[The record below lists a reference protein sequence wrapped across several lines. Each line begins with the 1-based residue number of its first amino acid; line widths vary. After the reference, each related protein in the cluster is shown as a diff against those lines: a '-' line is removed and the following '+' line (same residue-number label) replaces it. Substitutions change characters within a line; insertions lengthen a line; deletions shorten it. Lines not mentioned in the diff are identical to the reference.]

1 MHKREEAYKKDHRM
15 TVSVN
20 INCYTAYT
28 TIINEKR
35 VCMKLQQE
43 SGISNHRDIW
53 ISTMFLCVLG
63 LMMIFSAS
71 GSVDYFKRQLM
82 FVLLGF
88 LVCFIAQFM
97 DYHMLYRYS
106 KVIYV
111 LSIGCIFLLLTRA
124 GVSVNGAT
132 RWLRIAGVQFQ
143 VAEAVKI
150 GTIVILSYMIQRYQK
165 SLQKVKLLL
174 WMWGLGGCAAGLLMV
189 ISNDLSSS
197 IVVLGIT
204 FCMTFVFTELVAIH
218 VGAVALVGS
227 AAGIYVLSIWRNLPS
242 PNELE
247 NMSFRVGRIAAWL
260 SPYKYESDQ
269 SFQTLQALYAIG
281 SGGAVGKGLGNSMQK
296 FMIPEPH
303 TDMIF
308 SILCEEL
315 GAGGALILFSLL
327 TYLIFCLLKAA
338 MSSRDFFGYAL
349 SVGVVAHIAVQS
361 LINLAVNLNVFPNT
375 GIALP
380 FISYGGTAVFTL
392 LCEIAMVLSMSR
404 ISGGLAFIRFGK
416 KKEAKKRRGRANEQN
431 IRSIHQ
437 IENRSGKLNS
447 NRRGRASKG

>member
-1 MHKREEAYKKDHRM
+1 M
-15 TVSVN
+15 
-20 INCYTAYT
+20 
-28 TIINEKR
+28 
-35 VCMKLQQE
+35 
-43 SGISNHRDIW
+43 SNHRDIW

-71 GSVDYFKRQLM
+71 GSVDYFKRQLT

-111 LSIGCIFLLLTRA
+111 LSIGCIFLLLTPA

-132 RWLRIAGVQFQ
+132 RWLKLFGVQFQ

-150 GTIVILSYMIQRYQK
+150 GTITILSYMIQRYQNGLHK
-165 SLQKVKLLL
+165 GKILI
-174 WMWGLGGCAAGLLMV
+174 WMWGLGGCAAGLLMI

-218 VGAVALVGS
+218 VGAIAIIGS
-227 AAGIYVLSIWRNLPS
+227 AAVIYVFSIWRNLPS
-242 PNELE
+242 PHELE
-247 NMSFRVGRIAAWL
+247 NMSFSVGRIAAWL
-260 SPYKYESDQ
+260 SPYRYESDQ

-315 GAGGALILFSLL
+315 GAGGALLLFSLL
-327 TYLIFCLLKAA
+327 SYLILCLIKAA
-338 MSSRDFFGYAL
+338 MASRDFYGYAI
-349 SVGVVAHIAVQS
+349 SVGVCAHIAVQS

-392 LCEIAMVLSMSR
+392 LCEIAMVLSVSR
-404 ISGGLAFIRFGK
+404 ISGGLAFVRFGK
-416 KKEAKKRRGRANEQN
+416 KKETKKRRGKINEKN

-437 IENRSGKLNS
+437 IENRSGKLNR
-447 NRRGRASKG
+447 NGRSRTGKKQSGNQSRTSR